1 VTELAE
7 QPPWLANSWQQL
19 RNYFDAKR
27 IPQALL
33 VTGHAGVGKGWLVHT
48 FAKRLLCTSESE
60 FGCGACVSCGLFE
73 AQTHPDFVSVAPVE
87 SGKGIP
93 VDTIRHL
100 IGKLAL
106 KGQYSSHR
114 VVLVESAHLMN
125 VSAAN
130 SLLKSLEE
138 PGELTTIMLVTDRP
152 ASLPATIVSRCQ
164 KLHVPIPAVEISRS
178 FLLSKGITDSVDV
191 LLNLSGGAPFKALE
205 LAGENVV
212 LKRRE
217 FFEEWLRLNGGGAM
231 PVATAEKWQGVPA
244 EELLSWLISWLEDL
258 IRLSLASSPLGVR
271 NGDLVGELKPVASR
285 LNLMALF
292 RYLDL
297 LKASRQMLTG
307 QLNRQMLLED
317 WLIQWDRICSG

>member
-1 VTELAE
+1 
-7 QPPWLANSWQQL
+7 
-19 RNYFDAKR
+19 
-27 IPQALL
+27 
-33 VTGHAGVGKGWLVHT
+33 
-48 FAKRLLCTSESE
+48 
-60 FGCGACVSCGLFE
+60 
-73 AQTHPDFVSVAPVE
+73 
-87 SGKGIP
+87 
-93 VDTIRHL
+93 
-100 IGKLAL
+100 
-106 KGQYSSHR
+106 
-114 VVLVESAHLMN
+114 
-125 VSAAN
+125 
-130 SLLKSLEE
+130 
-138 PGELTTIMLVTDRP
+138 
-152 ASLPATIVSRCQ
+152 
-164 KLHVPIPAVEISRS
+164 
-178 FLLSKGITDSVDV
+178 
-191 LLNLSGGAPFKALE
+191 LNLSGGAPFKALE